1 MKNQEIFKYKTEI
14 DDKNNEFSKMKAD
27 IQTYY

>member
-1 MKNQEIFKYKTEI
+1 MKNQEIYKYKAEI